1 MTAIHRRVERLR
13 RGEAPPLVARLASGW
28 AVMGEVQVREGYC
41 LLLPDP
47 VVPHL
52 NALRPPE
59 RAKFLADM
67 TDLGDAILVATGADR
82 VNYAMFGNLEP
93 ALHAHL
99 FPRWVSE
106 SEAERSLQPWALDWD
121 SAASFEPGRHA
132 DLIHRLRATLS
143 GQVRT

>member
-13 RGEAPPLVARLASGW
+13 RGEDATLVARLSSGW

-52 NALRPPE
+52 NALRPPDQ
-59 RAKFLADM
+59 AQFLADM
-67 TDLGDAILVATGADR
+67 TRLGDAILAVTGADR
-82 VNYAMFGNLEP
+82 INYAMFGNLEP

-99 FPRWVSE
+99 FPRWVTE
-106 SEAERSLQPWALDWD
+106 PEDQRGLQPWALDWD
-121 SAASFEPGRHA
+121 SAAAFETGRHA
-132 DLIHRLRATLS
+132 GVLRRLRAALPL
-143 GQVRT
+143 QP

>member
-13 RGEAPPLVARLASGW
+13 RGEDATLVARLGSGW
-28 AVMGEVQVREGYC
+28 AVLGETQVREGYC

-52 NALRPPE
+52 NILCPAE
-59 RAKFLADM
+59 RGQFLADM
-67 TDLGDAILVATGADR
+67 AVLGDAILAATGADR

-106 SEAERSLQPWALDWD
+106 PEDQRALQPWALDWQ
-121 SAASFEPGRHA
+121 AAVAFDPGRHSG
-132 DLIHRLRATLS
+132 LIGKLRAALPGRS
-143 GQVRT
+143 GR